1 LALHLEPRQAA
12 DGNQELALMSEPV
25 ETGIGTQNVGF
36 LEQLYEK
43 YLRDPSSVPADF
55 RAYFDSLAK
64 PAGPSQVGPSF
75 KARGYFGTRRNGANV
90 NGTSAVMPYAA
101 PATGNGK
108 GARTAPPLEA
118 SAAAPHVVS
127 VARASAPQIGSVTL
141 QQEPFATS
149 AVPVYAPPV
158 EAVPANGASDDE
170 ESRALALEDR
180 ALAQGALRMLPVGSL
195 RPVSSSDTLDIAI
208 RQDRVDQLVR
218 AYRVRGHMIA
228 KIDPLGM
235 PRPPMTELDPK
246 YYHLTDEDMDRRFSS
261 RTIYGTE
268 TLTLREIL
276 DRLRNT
282 YCRSIGV
289 EFMHMH
295 DLEPK
300 NWLQERME
308 GTENR
313 LEISVA
319 EQRRIVTLLTDA
331 VMLEE
336 FIQRKY
342 LGAKSF
348 SLEGSESLI
357 PLLALTIE
365 RAAEHGIDEITLGMA
380 HRGRLNVL
388 ANIMGK
394 SPRDIFREFEDL
406 DPLLYRGR
414 GDVKYHMGYSSN
426 YQAAFGRKVHLSLC
440 FNPSH
445 LEFVNPVVAGRVR
458 AKQDRHGDSARSRKL
473 SLMIHGD
480 ASMAGEGI
488 VQETFNLS
496 QLRAYNIGGSIHVVV
511 NNQIGFTTPPWE
523 SRSSPYATDIAK
535 MLQIPIFHVNGEDPE
550 AVAQAVRLA
559 MDFRMTF
566 KRDVVIDM
574 YGYRR
579 HGHNE
584 GDEPSF
590 TQPVLYRA
598 ISKRIGVRDGYLEHL
613 LALGGITREDADQ
626 IAVERRAHLEQE
638 LTVARQKDYKKVE
651 EWLGGYWSGYLG
663 GPEASADE
671 ADTTVDPDS
680 LRSLL
685 TKLCDVPESFTPH
698 PKIVRLLEQRREM
711 AKGNRPIDW
720 GTAELAAFAS
730 LVSGGVHVRFTG
742 QDVPRGTFS
751 QRHAVLYDYENGKT
765 HTPLAHLS
773 KDQKTIEIYNSA
785 LSEAGVLGF
794 EWGYSLDCPDS
805 LVLWEAQYGDFA
817 NVAQVIIDQFIMSA
831 EDKWKRLS
839 GLVILLPHGFEGS
852 GPEHSSA
859 RLERWLSLA
868 AEDNAQIVQPTSPSQ
883 HFHLLRRQVMR
894 RWRKPLIVFT
904 PKSLL
909 RHPLATSSIEELADG
924 RFHRVLPDEL
934 THRSKKVGRI
944 ILCSGKLY
952 YELVK
957 HRQDT
962 GREDVAI
969 VRLEQL
975 YPLPKKSLLAAL
987 DSYPD
992 GISLVWAQEE
1002 PENMGAWTYLRV
1014 RLGERVFG
1022 RWPLSVVARE
1032 ESASPATGSMSSHR
1046 MEQQEIIQKAFGVA
1060 YEPV

>member
-1 LALHLEPRQAA
+1 MA
-12 DGNQELALMSEPV
+12 QEV
-25 ETGIGTQNVGF
+25 DRVVGTDNIAF
-36 LEQLYEK
+36 LEELYSAYTK
-43 YLRDPSSVPADF
+43 DPESVPSDF
-55 RAYFDSLAK
+55 REYFASFGGA
-64 PAGPSQVGPSF
+64 PTRIGPSF
-75 KARGYFGTRRNGANV
+75 PARSLFNPPAVTNGNGAV
-90 NGTSAVMPYAA
+90 
-101 PATGNGK
+101 
-108 GARTAPPLEA
+108 
-118 SAAAPHVVS
+118 
-127 VARASAPQIGSVTL
+127 
-141 QQEPFATS
+141 
-149 AVPVYAPPV
+149 
-158 EAVPANGASDDE
+158 ANGAE
-170 ESRALALEDR
+170 RALAPAERVAPDSTPPPSGPFSEHAPEVE
-180 ALAQGALRMLPVGSL
+180 ALAAGSLRLAPVGSL
-195 RPVSSSDTLDIAI
+195 RPISPNDTLDIAI

-218 AYRVRGHMIA
+218 AYRVRGHMVA

-235 PRPPMTELDPK
+235 PRPATPELDPK
-246 YYHLTDEDMDRRFSS
+246 FYHLTDADMDRRFSS

-289 EFMHMH
+289 EFMHIQ
-295 DLEPK
+295 DLEPRS
-300 NWLQERME
+300 WLQERME

-313 LEISVA
+313 LEISVSD
-319 EQRRIVTLLTDA
+319 QRRILTLLTDA
-331 VMLEE
+331 VIQEE
-336 FIQRKY
+336 FIQKKY

-365 RAAEHGIDEITLGMA
+365 RAAEHGADEFTLGMA

-406 DPLLYRGR
+406 DPLLYRGG

-426 YQAAFGRKVHLSLC
+426 YQTASGKEIHLSLC

-445 LEFVNPVVAGRVR
+445 LEFVNPVVVGRVR
-458 AKQDRHGDSARSRKL
+458 AKQDRVGDVNRVRKIA
-473 SLMIHGD
+473 LMIHGD
-480 ASMAGEGI
+480 AAMAGEGI

-496 QLRAYNIGGSIHVVV
+496 ELRAYDTGGSIHVVV
-511 NNQIGFTTPPWE
+511 NNQIGFTTPPSQ
-523 SRSSPYATDIAK
+523 SRSSPYATDVAK
-535 MLQIPIFHVNGEDPE
+535 MLQIPVFHVNGEDPE
-550 AVAQAVRLA
+550 AVAQVVRLA
-559 MDFRMTF
+559 VDFRMTF

-598 ISKRIGVRDGYLEHL
+598 IAKRVSVRDGYLDHL
-613 LALGGITREDADQ
+613 LTLGGISREEGDE
-626 IAVERRAHLEQE
+626 IAVERRAELELE
-638 LTVARQKDYKKVE
+638 LSVARRKDFKKVE
-651 EWLGGYWSGYLG
+651 NWLGGYWQGFSG
-663 GPEASADE
+663 GPESAADE
-671 ADTTVDPDS
+671 VDTTVDLAALKSYIERMTELPGG
-680 LRSLL
+680 
-685 TKLCDVPESFTPH
+685 FTPH
-698 PKIVRLLEQRREM
+698 PKIVRLLEQRLDM
-711 AKGNRPIDW
+711 ATGKKALDW
-720 GTAELAAFAS
+720 GTAELAAFAT
-730 LVSGGVHVRFTG
+730 LVTAGVRVRFTG

-751 QRHAVLYDYENGKT
+751 QRHSVLYDYETGKT
-765 HTPLAHLS
+765 HTPIAHLS
-773 KDQKTIEIYNSA
+773 PTQAPLEIYNSA
-785 LSEAGVLGF
+785 LSEAAVLGF
-794 EWGYSLDCPDS
+794 EWGYSLDYPDG
-805 LVLWEAQYGDFA
+805 LVLWEAQFGDFVNA
-817 NVAQVIIDQFIMSA
+817 AQVIIDQFIMSA

-839 GLVILLPHGFEGS
+839 GLVLLLPHGFEGM

-859 RLERWLSLA
+859 RMERWLTLA
-868 AEDNAQIVQPTSPSQ
+868 AEDNAQIVQPTTPAQ
-883 HFHLLRRQVMR
+883 HFHLLRRQALR
-894 RWRKPLIVFT
+894 KWRKPLVIFT

-909 RHPLATSSIEELADG
+909 RHPLATSSLEDCANG
-924 RFHRVLPDEL
+924 RFHRVLSDEL
-934 THRSKKVGRI
+934 SHRTKKVGRV

-952 YELVK
+952 YDLVK

-987 DSYPD
+987 EAYPD
-992 GISLVWAQEE
+992 GLSLVWAQEE

-1022 RWPLSVVARE
+1022 RWPLSVVARD
-1032 ESASPATGSMSSHR
+1032 ESASPATGSASSHR
-1046 MEQQEIIQKAFGVA
+1046 LEQQELIQKAFGVA